1 MLTKMKRG
9 YLISFIL
16 LLIGILLWNDF
27 SFLFIGLSI
36 VNFGIVLLKII
47 NNQEKEKSSEI
58 LLKKNRIKKI

>member
-1 MLTKMKRG
+1 MKRG

-47 NNQEKEKSSEI
+47 NNQEKEKRSEI
-58 LLKKNRIKKI
+58 LVKKNRIKKI